1 MCFDVG
7 LWPVFSDVA
16 TEQSPGQ
23 HCQASFQLPE
33 TSSPVCSEQSNPLQ
47 AGSNDGAL
55 FPR

>member
-7 LWPVFSDVA
+7 LWPLFCEEDQQGPS
-16 TEQSPGQ
+16 Q

-33 TSSPVCSEQSNPLQ
+33 TSSPVCSEQSDPLQ